1 MDSVHDRVAGSEE
14 DKMPISTSTIGL
26 AASVSLVVGALTV
39 GAAAAA
45 PTPRTMC
52 MVHNNGDHPSIAAL
66 VRGANDEAA
75 VYNAK
80 ITYFDPHFDP
90 QKQVQ
95 MIEDCITRK
104 PDVVAINAVDPAA
117 VVPAIKKAHEA
128 QIPVVMV
135 NADTTAEGKKYTVT
149 YVGVASVEQGHIA
162 GVQFAQDYNG
172 KTPNIV
178 VLLGKPG
185 QTDTVNRIAG
195 FKAALDEA
203 GQKVHILAQQPTDWD
218 KDKALTAMQDLL
230 TRFPNIDAVY
240 SEDDTM
246 SIAAMQAIK
255 ASGRTDIK
263 IYSSGGMKEACQA
276 IKDKD
281 LIVVTAAQSSYL
293 MGVYAVRAAY
303 DYLNHRLVAAE
314 TLSPSGAISEANIDR
329 WLSSCW

>member
-1 MDSVHDRVAGSEE
+1 MR
-14 DKMPISTSTIGL
+14 ISRYRIGL
-26 AASVSLVVGALTV
+26 AASVLLAAGAVSVGA
-39 GAAAAA
+39 GAAAPA
-45 PTPRTMC
+45 PWTMC

-75 VYNAK
+75 VYNGK

-117 VVPAIKKAHEA
+117 VVPAIKKAYEA
-128 QIPVVMV
+128 HIPVVMV

-162 GVQFAQDYNG
+162 GVQFAQDYKG

-195 FKAALDEA
+195 FKAALAEA
-203 GQKVHILAQQPTDWD
+203 GEKVHILAEEPTDWD
-218 KDKALTAMQDLL
+218 KDKALTAMQALL
-230 TRFPNIDAVY
+230 TRYPNIDAVY

-255 ASGRTDIK
+255 AAGRPDIK

-314 TLSPSGAISEANIDR
+314 TLSPSGAINDANIDR
-329 WLSSCW
+329 WLPSCW